1 MTYGF
6 LILLATDLKVQDG
19 EFTWDFAVPHGA
31 GSSYSIS
38 PIDFHDPI
46 QAAGSPFFDDD
57 RYIIKFTN
65 FWTIEAPP
73 GFSLLFTHPVN
84 RRDLPF
90 TAFTGLV
97 DCDAYHDVPVQ
108 FPAHWHD
115 ANFNGV
121 LPKGTPLVQCLP
133 VKRQAW
139 HVRCEALSPEAM
151 ARFGD
156 VNDSLRD
163 ETAVY
168 RRNFRAV
175 KR

>member
-1 MTYGF
+1 
-6 LILLATDLKVQDG
+6 
-19 EFTWDFAVPHGA
+19 VPRGA
-31 GSSYSIS
+31 AIDHSIS

-46 QAAGSPFFDDD
+46 QAVGSPFFDDD
-57 RYIIKFTN
+57 RYIVKFTN
-65 FWTIEAPP
+65 FWTIETPP

-90 TAFTGLV
+90 TALTGLV

-115 ANFNGV
+115 AGFNGV

-133 VKRQAW
+133 VKRQTW
-139 HVRCEALSPEAM
+139 RVECEALSPEAM
-151 ARFGD
+151 ERFTD
-156 VNDSLRD
+156 INDSLRD
-163 ETAVY
+163 ETALY
-168 RRNFRAV
+168 RRNFRAA